1 MEKYLK
7 ETAYLNYSAKEIQDL
22 IEPFKNKGH
31 TPVEIAKQVYL
42 LVRDG
47 YRYDPYTI
55 SIDKNHYI
63 ASNLA
68 VKTKGH
74 CIDKAIILIAA
85 LRGLGIPARLRLA
98 KVTNH
103 IAVERLT
110 ERFGT
115 NVLTPHG
122 MAEVYL
128 NGKWVKATPAFN
140 KELCILC
147 KVAPLEFD
155 GETDSMFQE
164 YNQEGA
170 SFMEYLEDYGTFDDV
185 PLNFMLENIRE
196 HYPTVFAV
204 DTDKTTFK
212 F

>member
-1 MEKYLK
+1 MEQYLK

-22 IEPFKNKGH
+22 IEPFKNKGL

-170 SFMEYLEDYGTFDDV
+170 AFMEYLEDYGTFDDV